1 MKYFSF
7 TVIASLILTALVFTA
22 RAGDISQDDALR
34 LRQQGQI
41 LPLEEVLKP
50 TMQRYPGA
58 RLLELELEEDDGIY
72 IYEIELITRKG
83 VVRELEIDALTGQ
96 ILEDEE
102 DD

>member
-1 MKYFSF
+1 MKTLLVSI
-7 TVIASLILTALVFTA
+7 IASMILAALVNNA

-34 LRQQGQI
+34 LRQQGKI
-41 LPLEEVLKP
+41 LPLEDVLEPVMK
-50 TMQRYPGA
+50 QYPGA
-58 RLLELELEEDDGIY
+58 RLLELELELEDGIY

-96 ILEDEE
+96 ILEDEV